1 MNKPPIAILSTP
13 RAGNHF
19 VRYLVEFL
27 SGRCTLGV
35 NRTLVEVKE
44 SGKYWKDGTP
54 ILEGDSPVFMRP
66 DIKFLNHVSS
76 DNPIGV
82 KFHFADP
89 RGRASLFPIGDV
101 FEDISSSE
109 KLIYIQRE
117 PLDNLISMLN
127 NVHWNDASLDQHV
140 VQLRKKVE
148 NDPER
153 QNIYT
158 APIPQ
163 KILKGQMKE
172 AADGSYE
179 NLKFF
184 QDFKGPKLMIMYE
197 MLAYGDYRYSIQELA
212 KLVNGPQE
220 YYNKLGKDFEKYRK
234 DSMAAPHRPPL
245 TLKSYELQGKKE
257 IGIKGGHRG
266 PLAHRRNLLALQPEN
281 YQSLMSL
288 ISPMVN
294 DQLIQ
299 QLYAPLLKA
308 HDLGT
313 PAVTH

>member
-19 VRYLVEFL
+19 VRYIVEFL

-35 NRTLVEVKE
+35 NRKLVEVQE
-44 SGKYWKDGTP
+44 SGQHWKDGTP

-66 DIKFLNHVSS
+66 NIKFLNHVSS

-89 RGRASLFPIGDV
+89 RGRESLYPIPSTL
-101 FEDISSSE
+101 EDISSSE
-109 KLIYIQRE
+109 RLIYIQRE
-117 PLDNLISMLN
+117 PLDNLISMFN
-127 NVHWNDASLDQHV
+127 NVHWHDLPARPSNKQ
-140 VQLRKKVE
+140 
-148 NDPER
+148 
-153 QNIYT
+153 QNMYM

-163 KILKGQMKE
+163 EILKGQMKD

-184 QDFKGPKLMIMYE
+184 QDFKGPKLMVMYE
-197 MLAYGDYRYSIQELA
+197 MLAFGDYRYPIKELA
-212 KLVNGPQE
+212 KLVNGPEE
-220 YYNKLGKDFEKYRK
+220 YYNKLGKDFERYRK
-234 DSMAAPHRPPL
+234 DSMGAPHRPPL
-245 TLKSYELQGKKE
+245 TLKLEGRQETGV
-257 IGIKGGHRG
+257 KGGHRG

-281 YQSLMSL
+281 YQSLTSL
-288 ISPMVN
+288 ISPMIN

-299 QLYAPLLKA
+299 QMYTSIVKA

-313 PAVTH
+313 PAGAH